1 MLHQMAIDPNLVV
14 GNFRGYSNSSI
25 FTADSAY
32 NEEVQYLNDPT
43 VCHFQMSEMKIFSTR
58 PWLVSLKIIT
68 SR

>member
-1 MLHQMAIDPNLVV
+1 MK
-14 GNFRGYSNSSI
+14 NSKYGSVRCYI
-25 FTADSAY
+25 KWQSTQIWSLEILGVIVTAQSSL
-32 NEEVQYLNDPT
+32 QIQHPT